1 MKKLIGIFLTLVCVV
16 NLVGCLANNTDN
28 IKPLTETTNT
38 TYKVKIVDNYPIENT
53 LNNAYEPGEQVT
65 IKLSTITEHYY
76 IVYVNGVEQDFDR
89 DASDMTYTYYTFT
102 MPSNDVLIEIKDV
115 SVDIPESPQE

>member
-1 MKKLIGIFLTLVCVV
+1 MTLVYVV
-16 NLVGCLANNTDN
+16 NLVACSADNTGN

-38 TYKVKIVDNYPIENT
+38 TYKVKIVDDYPIENT
-53 LNNAYEPGEQVT
+53 LNNTYEAGEQVT

-89 DASDMTYTYYTFT
+89 DASDMAFTYYTFT
-102 MPSNDVLIEIKDV
+102 MPSKDVLIEIKDV
-115 SVDIPESPQE
+115 SVDIPELPQE

>member
-1 MKKLIGIFLTLVCVV
+1 MKKLIGFILTLVYVV
-16 NLVGCLANNTDN
+16 NLVACSADNTGN

-38 TYKVKIVDNYPIENT
+38 TYKVKIVDDYPIENT
-53 LNNAYEPGEQVT
+53 LNNTYEAGEQVT

-89 DASDMTYTYYTFT
+89 DASDMTFTYYTFT
-102 MPSNDVLIEIKDV
+102 MPSKDVLIEIKDV
-115 SVDIPESPQE
+115 SVDIPELPQE